1 MCLLLLLMKT
11 MKLKKNMIGRTHP
24 WNAAFPDITVSFDS
38 DENNDDKVG
47 YIHGAGKAKAQEDDV
62 IFVRETIDCNCDVL
76 PIEYAITIA
85 FSMLIGKVA
94 GYCQL

>member
-1 MCLLLLLMKT
+1 MVNEV
-11 MKLKKNMIGRTHP
+11 KKN
-24 WNAAFPDITVSFDS
+24 NAP
-38 DENNDDKVG
+38 K
-47 YIHGAGKAKAQEDDV
+47 
-62 IFVRETIDCNCDVL
+62 IDRNCDVI

>member
-1 MCLLLLLMKT
+1 LDNWKRNL
-11 MKLKKNMIGRTHP
+11 
-24 WNAAFPDITVSFDS
+24 A
-38 DENNDDKVG
+38 
-47 YIHGAGKAKAQEDDV
+47 
-62 IFVRETIDCNCDVL
+62 REARPTIDLILIRNQSTFIEKGKPKNNNKIDRNCDVL